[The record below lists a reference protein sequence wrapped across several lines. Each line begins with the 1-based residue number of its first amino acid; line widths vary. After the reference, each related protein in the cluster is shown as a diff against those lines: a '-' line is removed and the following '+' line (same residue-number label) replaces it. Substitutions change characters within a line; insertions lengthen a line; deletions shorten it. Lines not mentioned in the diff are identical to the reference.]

1 MTTKDYLRQ
10 LSRKDARIEAMR
22 ERQRRYRELAQGS
35 AAHLCNVP
43 GGGQRQVSS
52 VEEYAVRMIDLE
64 REMERR
70 IDEYVAL
77 TLKIETAIDRIE
89 DGRLRDLLRW
99 RYMNEWDWEKIAQA
113 LGYERRQT
121 FRLHGK
127 ALEAFE
133 RANAEGGAGES
144 RPA

>member
-35 AAHLCNVP
+35 AARLRNVP

-52 VEEYAVRMIDLE
+52 VEEYALRIVDLE

-70 IDEYVAL
+70 IDEYAAL

-99 RYMNEWDWEKIAQA
+99 RYLSNWNWERISRAM
-113 LGYERRQT
+113 GYEQRQVY
-121 FRLHGK
+121 RLH
-127 ALEAFE
+127 ALALSAFA
-133 RANAEGGAGES
+133 RAWGADDS
-144 RPA
+144 A